1 MLGIGGRAV
10 SSLAVESLYCA
21 ALCASM
27 AWHIAMLQVLEN
39 WQGRRARR
47 VRELQGSHSGKALWC
62 AQAARRSQGP
72 QRAAGACAAQAA
84 VQASAPTGVPH
95 ASLDARGRAHAHAR
109 AHTRLPARR
118 RIRQASSQSIQ
129 CREAQV
135 ERLNTHRSGRE
146 MVHPLERKP
155 PPGYQSLPHCAVL
168 PPSTPPRRRRPAQR
182 AQAPLRAGTGM
193 RRCSSRRR
201 AAPGAAGGR
210 IYSPTQNWG
219 SQPRVANPSLAPRP
233 ARSLYIA

>member
-84 VQASAPTGVPH
+84 VQASAPTGVLH
-95 ASLDARGRAHAHAR
+95 ASLNARGRAHTHAR
-109 AHTRLPARR
+109 AHARLPARR

-168 PPSTPPRRRRPAQR
+168 PPSTPPAGGAQPKGPKPHSGPAPACAAAAAGGARRPAPPAAEYTLPR
-182 AQAPLRAGTGM
+182 KTGALSPASPIPRSLRA
-193 RRCSSRRR
+193 
-201 AAPGAAGGR
+201 
-210 IYSPTQNWG
+210 
-219 SQPRVANPSLAPRP
+219 LP
-233 ARSLYIA
+233 AHSI